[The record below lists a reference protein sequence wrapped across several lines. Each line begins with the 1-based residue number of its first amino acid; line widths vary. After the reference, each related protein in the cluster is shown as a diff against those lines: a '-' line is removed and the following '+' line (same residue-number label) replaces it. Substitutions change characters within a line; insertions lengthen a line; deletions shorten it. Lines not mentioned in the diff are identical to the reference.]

1 MQDLLYAALDLLSE
15 LVLAIS
21 MFAGRRARGT
31 GHHRRRISG
40 LKRRLPALRRRV
52 SVRAIQA
59 MVYLSPPA
67 VRFKGEEPMPRKVPP
82 KEKLEEF
89 KEFMSGMMAMRLDV
103 LGANAT
109 KYAEVLGAFRA
120 ALEKAGFSSEE
131 AMQIV
136 LKVADQQ
143 GRRPMH
149 RGQHDGHWHKT

>member
-1 MQDLLYAALDLLSE
+1 
-15 LVLAIS
+15 
-21 MFAGRRARGT
+21 
-31 GHHRRRISG
+31 
-40 LKRRLPALRRRV
+40 
-52 SVRAIQA
+52 
-59 MVYLSPPA
+59 
-67 VRFKGEEPMPRKVPP
+67 MPRKVPP
-82 KEKLEEF
+82 KAKLEEF
-89 KEFMSGMMAMRLDV
+89 KEFMNGMMAMRLDV